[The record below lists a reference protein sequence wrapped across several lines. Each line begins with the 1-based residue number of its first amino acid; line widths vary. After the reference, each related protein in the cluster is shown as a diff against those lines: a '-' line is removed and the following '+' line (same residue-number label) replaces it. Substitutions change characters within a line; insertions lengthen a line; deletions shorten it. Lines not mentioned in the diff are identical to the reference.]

1 MSAGGH
7 RVVNPEEL
15 GAPKGYSNGIL
26 AAPGSRLL
34 FVAGQVAW
42 DSEHRIVSDDFA
54 TQFDRALDNVL
65 IVVRDAG
72 GLPEHVVRM
81 TLYVTGKTSYMES
94 LKAVG
99 EAWRRRMGR
108 HFPAMTLVEVAD
120 LLEEGAQVEIEATA
134 ALPAATRAPGAGP
147 AQPEEGGR

>member
-1 MSAGGH
+1 M
-7 RVVNPEEL
+7 NPEEL

-42 DSEHRIVSDDFA
+42 DSEHRIVSEDFA
-54 TQFDRALDNVL
+54 TQFDRALENVL
-65 IVVRDAG
+65 TVIRAAG

-81 TLYVTGKTSYMES
+81 TLYVRGKTSYMES
-94 LKAVG
+94 LRTVG
-99 EAWRRRMGR
+99 EAWRQSMGR

-120 LLEEGAQVEIEATA
+120 LLEEGALVEIEATA
-134 ALPAATRAPGAGP
+134 ALPPETGTRAAGT
-147 AQPEEGGR
+147 AASEEGSR

>member
-1 MSAGGH
+1 MSAGPH
-7 RVVNPEEL
+7 RIVNPEEL

-54 TQFDRALDNVL
+54 TQFDRALENVL
-65 IVVRDAG
+65 TVVRAAG

-81 TLYVTGKTSYMES
+81 TLYVREKTSYVES

-99 EAWRRRMGR
+99 EAWRRRMG
-108 HFPAMTLVEVAD
+108 HEYPAMTLVEVAD
-120 LLEEGAQVEIEATA
+120 LLEEGALVEIEATA
-134 ALPAATRAPGAGP
+134 ALPAGTRTPGVGTAE
-147 AQPEEGGR
+147 PEEGGR